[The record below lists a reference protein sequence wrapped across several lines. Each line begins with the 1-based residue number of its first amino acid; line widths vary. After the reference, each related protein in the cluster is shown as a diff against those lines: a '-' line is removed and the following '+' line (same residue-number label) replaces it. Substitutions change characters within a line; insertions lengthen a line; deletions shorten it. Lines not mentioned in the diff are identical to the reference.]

1 MPGSGLLGGRY
12 RIEEPPIG
20 QGGMGV
26 VYKAYDV
33 ALKNRLVAV
42 KTIKGPV
49 DDIALEQ
56 FRKEWDVLIKL
67 SHPNIVNIFD
77 VGEFGD
83 SEGKKPYLVMQL
95 LRGCHLGELL
105 KANGSRLEPERVV
118 NIMSQVCRGLQ
129 EAHKQSV
136 IHRDLKPS
144 NLFVLEDDTVIVIDF
159 GIVHLAGNETG
170 TGLKGTLPYMAP
182 EQLEGKSSPQSDI
195 YSLGVVCYEAL
206 TGRKPFDAKSPG
218 ELVEAIRSHIPPAI
232 SQLNDSVPYSLTQVI
247 HRALA
252 KQPYHRFSSAR
263 EFAEI
268 LQRALRNEAIPQ
280 FDRAKIA
287 PRLSRVRKALGEG
300 ECTYA
305 REMLTEIEA
314 EGIID
319 PEISL
324 LRIQTEKAMRSR
336 TIHQLLESARFLL
349 EGEDY
354 PLALQKVQNVLEL
367 EPTNIDALA
376 LKAEVERTSDSSQG
390 KKWYDIGRQ
399 HLEHQSFS
407 KAREAAEQIRKVDVR
422 LASELLFEIGAREQQ
437 HSRLQQERQ
446 QLYDSA
452 LTAYRNGEIS
462 TALSKLE
469 KVIELG
475 KRLSGRAQTD
485 SQYVKLYEEIRSE
498 RDELQKS
505 YAEGTKALESKDF
518 NRALAI
524 CRDVLSHRP
533 DDKLFRALELQVHDF
548 ERQAKSAAIAEIYS
562 RIHAEPDLEK
572 KFQLAKDASNQF
584 PDEQMFAQALKLVR
598 ERRDLVNSIVSR
610 ARLYESQGQI
620 PEAVNQWDMLR
631 KIYPQHPGLDYEL
644 DRLSRKQE
652 DYLRDQAR
660 AGWVDKIQRALMTR
674 SFKDAD
680 SFIKAAGL
688 EFPDDSELSYL
699 KQRLD
704 EALQKRSQAQTLL
717 EEGQRLAASG
727 DRLAAIQRLHAGREL
742 DETDPAIR
750 AALIAV
756 LGDHARTLIAKE
768 WRAALLFVEEALSLD
783 PADPGTASVSQL
795 IEDAKRREQMD
806 RLFADVRALIAN
818 GQQDR
823 AIAKVEQ
830 CLREFPEDVTL
841 LQLLNRLKGEFPPME
856 RSAGAAGS
864 VSSVSGPAAPE
875 RMSEATTTDPVLEAV
890 PTRAQA
896 VNAPTFNASRVLGAP
911 RAENEPR
918 SFERKS
924 SIEADQQPSSRPA
937 VEPANLAGG
946 EAGGRGF
953 RGPLSIA
960 SDKPEHKGGSTSKTS
975 TYVLIA
981 LTAVVVLLLTVIGV
995 QALKRSRRT
1004 GSPVQNNATATNA
1017 RGIEEGQNPHTDAGS
1032 HRPRHTPTDTTK
1044 ARLSPP
1050 LASKVADP
1058 NSPGKDSNLSG
1069 AESRRAN
1076 ITVEFESDPAGARVT
1091 AEDYK
1096 NKNCITPCKLR
1107 FPEGIYNVSF
1117 SSSGYESKDQVFELP
1132 GTDHVG
1138 VTLSKKVKTYTV
1150 DYSRPNLKV
1159 SVDDEDKGLAPGTL
1173 QLSVGTHRLKAE
1185 GNGFSDTRTITVEDG
1200 DSGDG
1205 HITLGPGHAPKGDFK
1220 PDDSETPATAA
1231 K

>member
-26 VYKAYDV
+26 VYKGYDV

-49 DDIALEQ
+49 DELAIEQ

-83 SEGKKPYLVMQL
+83 GEDKKPYLVMQL

-129 EAHKQSV
+129 EAHKQNV

-159 GIVHLAGNETG
+159 GIVHLAGNETR

-182 EQLEGKSSPQSDI
+182 EQLEGKSSQQSDI

-206 TGRKPFDAKSPG
+206 TGRKPFDGKTPG
-218 ELVEAIRSHIPPAI
+218 ELVDAIRSQIPPAI
-232 SQLNDSVPYSLTQVI
+232 SQLNDSVPFSLTQVI

-263 EFAEI
+263 EFSDI
-268 LQRALRNEAIPQ
+268 LQRALRNEPLPQ

-314 EGIID
+314 EGVID

-354 PLALQKVQNVLEL
+354 PLALQKVQNILEL

-376 LKAEVERTSDSSQG
+376 LKADIERNSDSSQG
-390 KKWYDIGRQ
+390 KKWYDLGRQ

-469 KVIELG
+469 QVIELG
-475 KRLSGRAQTD
+475 KRLSGRVQTD

-518 NRALAI
+518 NRAQEI
-524 CRDVLSHRP
+524 CREVLSRRP
-533 DDKLFRALELQVHDF
+533 DDKLFRALELQVQDL
-548 ERQAKSAAIAEIYS
+548 ERQAQSAAIAEVYAGIS
-562 RIHAEPDLEK
+562 AEPDLEK
-572 KFQLAKDASNQF
+572 KFQLAKNASDQF

-610 ARLYESQGQI
+610 A
-620 PEAVNQWDMLR
+620 A
-631 KIYPQHPGLDYEL
+631 
-644 DRLSRKQE
+644 
-652 DYLRDQAR
+652 
-660 AGWVDKIQRALMTR
+660 
-674 SFKDAD
+674 
-680 SFIKAAGL
+680 
-688 EFPDDSELSYL
+688 
-699 KQRLD
+699 
-704 EALQKRSQAQTLL
+704 
-717 EEGQRLAASG
+717 
-727 DRLAAIQRLHAGREL
+727 
-742 DETDPAIR
+742 
-750 AALIAV
+750 
-756 LGDHARTLIAKE
+756 
-768 WRAALLFVEEALSLD
+768 
-783 PADPGTASVSQL
+783 
-795 IEDAKRREQMD
+795 
-806 RLFADVRALIAN
+806 
-818 GQQDR
+818 
-823 AIAKVEQ
+823 
-830 CLREFPEDVTL
+830 C
-841 LQLLNRLKGEFPPME
+841 
-856 RSAGAAGS
+856 
-864 VSSVSGPAAPE
+864 
-875 RMSEATTTDPVLEAV
+875 
-890 PTRAQA
+890 
-896 VNAPTFNASRVLGAP
+896 
-911 RAENEPR
+911 
-918 SFERKS
+918 
-924 SIEADQQPSSRPA
+924 
-937 VEPANLAGG
+937 
-946 EAGGRGF
+946 
-953 RGPLSIA
+953 
-960 SDKPEHKGGSTSKTS
+960 
-975 TYVLIA
+975 
-981 LTAVVVLLLTVIGV
+981 
-995 QALKRSRRT
+995 
-1004 GSPVQNNATATNA
+1004 TN
-1017 RGIEEGQNPHTDAGS
+1017 
-1032 HRPRHTPTDTTK
+1032 
-1044 ARLSPP
+1044 
-1050 LASKVADP
+1050 
-1058 NSPGKDSNLSG
+1058 
-1069 AESRRAN
+1069 RRA
-1076 ITVEFESDPAGARVT
+1076 
-1091 AEDYK
+1091 K
-1096 NKNCITPCKLR
+1096 
-1107 FPEGIYNVSF
+1107 FP
-1117 SSSGYESKDQVFELP
+1117 
-1132 GTDHVG
+1132 
-1138 VTLSKKVKTYTV
+1138 
-1150 DYSRPNLKV
+1150 R
-1159 SVDDEDKGLAPGTL
+1159 
-1173 QLSVGTHRLKAE
+1173 R
-1185 GNGFSDTRTITVEDG
+1185 
-1200 DSGDG
+1200 
-1205 HITLGPGHAPKGDFK
+1205 
-1220 PDDSETPATAA
+1220 
-1231 K
+1231 

>member
-26 VYKAYDV
+26 VYKGYDV

-49 DDIALEQ
+49 DELAIEQ

-77 VGEFGD
+77 VGEFG
-83 SEGKKPYLVMQL
+83 EGEDKKPYLVMQL

-105 KANGSRLEPERVV
+105 KTNGSRLEPERLV
-118 NIMSQVCRGLQ
+118 NIMCQVCRGLQ
-129 EAHKQSV
+129 EAHKHNV

-159 GIVHLAGNETG
+159 GIVHLAGNETR

-182 EQLEGKSSPQSDI
+182 EQLEGKSSQQSDI

-206 TGRKPFDAKSPG
+206 TGRKPFDGKTPG
-218 ELVEAIRSHIPPAI
+218 ELVDAIRSQIPPAI
-232 SQLNDSVPYSLTQVI
+232 SQLNDSVPFSLTQVI

-263 EFAEI
+263 EFSDI
-268 LQRALRNEAIPQ
+268 LQRALRNEPIPQ
-280 FDRAKIA
+280 LDRAKIA

-336 TIHQLLESARFLL
+336 TMHQLLESARFLL
-349 EGEDY
+349 EGDDY

-376 LKAEVERTSDSSQG
+376 LKAEIERNSDSSQA
-390 KKWYDIGRQ
+390 KKWYDLGRQ

-452 LTAYRNGEIS
+452 LTAYGNGEIS

-469 KVIELG
+469 QVIELG
-475 KRLSGRAQTD
+475 KRLSGRVQTD

-518 NRALAI
+518 KRAQEI
-524 CRDVLSHRP
+524 CREILSRRP
-533 DDKLFRALELQVHDF
+533 DDKLFRALELQVQDL
-548 ERQAKSAAIAEIYS
+548 ERQAQSAAIAELYAGIS
-562 RIHAEPDLEK
+562 AEPDLEK
-572 KFQLAKDASNQF
+572 KFQLAKNASDQF

-631 KIYPQHPGLDYEL
+631 KIYPQHPGLEYEQ

-674 SFKDAD
+674 NFKDAD
-680 SFIKAAGL
+680 NFIGAASL
-688 EFPDDSELSYL
+688 EFPEDSELSYL
-699 KQRLD
+699 RRRLD
-704 EALQKRSQAQTLL
+704 EALQKRDEARSLFD
-717 EEGQRLAASG
+717 EGQRLAAEG
-727 DRLAAIQRLHAGREL
+727 DRVSAIRRLHAAREL
-742 DETDPAIR
+742 DESDPAIR
-750 AALIAV
+750 AALVTV
-756 LGDHARTLIAKE
+756 LGEHARSLIAKD
-768 WRAALLFVEEALSLD
+768 WRAALLFVEEAHSI
-783 PADPGTASVSQL
+783 DPGGADVISVSQL
-795 IEDAKRREQMD
+795 VEEAKRREQMD
-806 RLFADVRALIAN
+806 RLFADVRNLTAK
-818 GQQDR
+818 GQPAG

-830 CLREFPEDVTL
+830 CLREYPEDVAL
-841 LQLLNRLKGEFPPME
+841 LQLLNKL
-856 RSAGAAGS
+856 RSAEPLSSPAAAGS
-864 VSSVSGPAAPE
+864 ENASSRSAVNPPATGAGVGPGWTSSVQTLPPTWQGASDSVPPGSSRVLPGQPPAAPGTPIQP
-875 RMSEATTTDPVLEAV
+875 SPSGST
-890 PTRAQA
+890 
-896 VNAPTFNASRVLGAP
+896 
-911 RAENEPR
+911 
-918 SFERKS
+918 
-924 SIEADQQPSSRPA
+924 DQQRVSTQKP
-937 VEPANLAGG
+937 
-946 EAGGRGF
+946 EAGGVGAGVTA
-953 RGPLSIA
+953 GPRPDAWDGRA
-960 SDKPEHKGGSTSKTS
+960 SGTFEPENHATRSGGNRS
-975 TYVLIA
+975 TYILA
-981 LTAVVVLLLTVIGV
+981 GLSAMVVLLLIVVGLQWI
-995 QALKRSRRT
+995 KRSRRGGDLNPAQTANTNVLPVGNPAEKGSVSKVSPTPKTST
-1004 GSPVQNNATATNA
+1004 GPGKNVSLSAA
-1017 RGIEEGQNPHTDAGS
+1017 
-1032 HRPRHTPTDTTK
+1032 PTDVKPTQPSESRKPVLPFTLQSDPPS
-1044 ARLSPP
+1044 ARVKL
-1050 LASKVADP
+1050 DYR
-1058 NSPGKDSNLSG
+1058 NLSC
-1069 AESRRAN
+1069 
-1076 ITVEFESDPAGARVT
+1076 T
-1091 AEDYK
+1091 
-1096 NKNCITPCKLR
+1096 TPCDWKL
-1107 FPEGIYNVSF
+1107 PEGMYTVSI
-1117 SSSGYESKDQVFELP
+1117 SAPGYETADRVFNVP
-1132 GTDHVG
+1132 GPGSVL
-1138 VTLSKKVKTYTV
+1138 VTLQKKVKTYLIDSTP
-1150 DYSRPNLKV
+1150 PNLGV
-1159 SVDDEDKGLAPGTL
+1159 WVDDEQKGRTPVNLKLNMGP
-1173 QLSVGTHRLKAE
+1173 HRLRVE
-1185 GNGFSDTRTITVEDG
+1185 GNGFSETRTVTVDEEDPEQ
-1200 DSGDG
+1200 
-1205 HITLGPGHAPKGDFK
+1205 TPLNFGPGHAPKGDVK
-1220 PDDSETPATAA
+1220 SEDTETPGRSP